1 VVFADY
7 SNRNGRQIQSVAER
21 SEESAN
27 KESRALDR
35 VLENMSKSLSSLI
48 TANAAAN
55 LERESSQDEAS
66 QATAYDEFFK
76 N

>member
-1 VVFADY
+1 M
-7 SNRNGRQIQSVAER
+7 
-21 SEESAN
+21 SE
-27 KESRALDR
+27 
-35 VLENMSKSLSSLI
+35 SLSSLI

-55 LERESSQDEAS
+55 LERENVERRTS